1 MNNFEQQVAKG
12 WVIIAI
18 AALAVA
24 LAVILYFGYS
34 SSAYGSE
41 TAIDVPI
48 QSEIVPLPKAIT
60 QPVVE
65 CDTDL
70 DCMLKNPSP
79 NGDYVDYSS
88 TQIDPDGF
96 MDSEE

>member
-1 MNNFEQQVAKG
+1 MNYEEQVHKG
-12 WVIIAI
+12 WTIVVLI
-18 AALAVA
+18 ALAVA
-24 LAVILYFGYS
+24 LAVIFYFGHS
-34 SSAYGSE
+34 SRAYVSE
-41 TAIDVPI
+41 TIVDVPR
-48 QSEIVPLPKAIT
+48 QSERVSL
-60 QPVVE
+60 VE

-88 TQIDPDGF
+88 TQIDPDNF